1 MGDAGT
7 GKREARNL
15 PLTLTG
21 GRLNWPYY
29 SGVARSLWSRVL
41 AGVWGIWLTTSMS
54 GMAGVHMSHGA
65 NGHGAGHAHV
75 MEMGSAP
82 PGSPVPAAEH
92 AGHHD
97 AQVKAGSFGVAS
109 KDNSHHPP
117 AGFACLEQ
125 CCCGTPLAIAARAVA
140 LGANPRANA
149 LLQRYAEAVTARA
162 RRAHSQPFANG
173 PPTAV

>member
-1 MGDAGT
+1 
-7 GKREARNL
+7 
-15 PLTLTG
+15 
-21 GRLNWPYY
+21 
-29 SGVARSLWSRVL
+29 
-41 AGVWGIWLTTSMS
+41 VWGLWLTTSMS

-65 NGHGAGHAHV
+65 DGHSTGHAHI

-82 PGSPVPAAEH
+82 PGSPAAEH

-97 AQVKAGSFGVAS
+97 AQVTDATCGVAS
-109 KDNSHHPP
+109 KDNSHHAA

-149 LLQRYAEAVTARA
+149 LLQRYAETVTARA

>member
-1 MGDAGT
+1 M
-7 GKREARNL
+7 RRNL
-15 PLTLTG
+15 PLALTNLPLALTG
-21 GRLNWPYY
+21 GRLNGPYY

-65 NGHGAGHAHV
+65 DGHSAGHAHI
-75 MEMGSAP
+75 MEMGSTRPAVH
-82 PGSPVPAAEH
+82 GSRHV
-92 AGHHD
+92 GHDDIQARD
-97 AQVKAGSFGVAS
+97 ATCGVAS
-109 KDNSHHPP
+109 KDDSHHTP

-125 CCCGTPLAIAARAVA
+125 CCCGRPLAIAARAIA

-149 LLQRYAEAVTARA
+149 MLQRYAEAVTARA
-162 RRAHSQPFANG
+162 RPAHSQPFANG

>member
-1 MGDAGT
+1 MRR
-7 GKREARNL
+7 KL
-15 PLTLTG
+15 PLALTG
-21 GRLNWPYY
+21 GGLNGPYY

-65 NGHGAGHAHV
+65 DGHTAGHAHV

-82 PGSPVPAAEH
+82 PESPVPAGGH
-92 AGHHD
+92 ARHHD
-97 AQVKAGSFGVAS
+97 ARATDARCGVAS
-109 KDNSHHPP
+109 KDNSHHAP

-125 CCCGTPLAIAARAVA
+125 CCCGTPLAIAARAIA
-140 LGANPRANA
+140 LGANPRANS

>member
-1 MGDAGT
+1 MNRRKVDLV
-7 GKREARNL
+7 L
-15 PLTLTG
+15 PLALTG
-21 GRLNWPYY
+21 GRVYGPYY
-29 SGVARSLWSRVL
+29 SGVSRSLWSRVL
-41 AGVWGIWLTTSMS
+41 VGVWGIWLTTSMS

-65 NGHGAGHAHV
+65 QAHMAGHAHA

-82 PGSPVPAAEH
+82 PAAAGH
-92 AGHHD
+92 AGHHE
-97 AQVKAGSFGVAS
+97 AQATHATCGIAS
-109 KDNSHHPP
+109 KDDSHHTP

-125 CCCGTPLAIAARAVA
+125 CCCGTPIAIAARAVT
-140 LGANPRANA
+140 LSANPRASA

>member
-1 MGDAGT
+1 
-7 GKREARNL
+7 
-15 PLTLTG
+15 
-21 GRLNWPYY
+21 LNCAYY
-29 SGVARSLWSRVL
+29 SHVACSLWSRVL
-41 AGVWGIWLTTSMS
+41 VGVWGIWLTTSMS

-65 NGHGAGHAHV
+65 AGHTGGHAHD
-75 MEMGSAP
+75 MEMGSP
-82 PGSPVPAAEH
+82 PPASPIPAAEH

-97 AQVKAGSFGVAS
+97 AQPTDATGSVAS
-109 KDNSHHPP
+109 NDDSHHAL

-149 LLQRYAEAVTARA
+149 LLQRCAEAVTAGA

>member
-1 MGDAGT
+1 M
-7 GKREARNL
+7 NQS
-15 PLTLTG
+15 
-21 GRLNWPYY
+21 YY
-29 SGVARSLWSRVL
+29 SSVARSLWSRVL
-41 AGVWGIWLTTSMS
+41 VGVWGIWLTTSMS

-65 NGHGAGHAHV
+65 QGHTAGHAHA

-82 PGSPVPAAEH
+82 AAATVPAAGH
-92 AGHHD
+92 ADHHN
-97 AQVKAGSFGVAS
+97 AQATHATYGIAS
-109 KDNSHHPP
+109 KDDSHHTP

-149 LLQRYAEAVTARA
+149 LLQRYAEAGTARA

>member
-1 MGDAGT
+1 
-7 GKREARNL
+7 
-15 PLTLTG
+15 
-21 GRLNWPYY
+21 
-29 SGVARSLWSRVL
+29 
-41 AGVWGIWLTTSMS
+41 VWGIWLTTSMS

-65 NGHGAGHAHV
+65 DGHSAGHAHV

-82 PGSPVPAAEH
+82 PASPAAEH

-97 AQVKAGSFGVAS
+97 AQVTQATCAVAS
-109 KDNSHHPP
+109 KDNSHH
-117 AGFACLEQ
+117 AQSGFACLEQ

>member
-1 MGDAGT
+1 M
-7 GKREARNL
+7 KPKL
-15 PLTLTG
+15 PLALTG
-21 GRLNWPYY
+21 GRLNRTYY

-41 AGVWGIWLTTSMS
+41 VGVWGIWLITSMS

-65 NGHGAGHAHV
+65 QGHTAAHV
-75 MEMGSAP
+75 HAMEMGSVP
-82 PGSPVPAAEH
+82 PETPISKGGH
-92 AGHHD
+92 AGHQA
-97 AQVKAGSFGVAS
+97 AQATHATFGIAS
-109 KDNSHHPP
+109 KDDSHHTP

-125 CCCGTPLAIAARAVA
+125 CCCGTPIAIAARVVA
-140 LGANPRANA
+140 LSANPRARA